1 MSSQGRDKQEGYS
14 NFRGF
19 LIPRFWMTTSCPR
32 GNVMKCRGLEDD
44 KTHPL
49 YIINIRL
56 GRQQTTALSQW
67 QPAIS
72 LFMSLYCNPP
82 IAHDMNDVQCVNG
95 RPQHLENFRYSLP
108 TGVWVVLRP
117 LRFDQRMM
125 KETRPTA

>member
-1 MSSQGRDKQEGYS
+1 
-14 NFRGF
+14 
-19 LIPRFWMTTSCPR
+19 MTASCPR

-49 YIINIRL
+49 YIINISL
-56 GRQQTTALSQW
+56 GRQQTMALSQW